1 MALEPAQTLQ
11 AHRQAG
17 TVTLELARP
26 ERGNALAETLVEEL
40 LAQVRRAL
48 ADDTVH
54 TLVLR
59 GQGRHFCT
67 GLDLSDL
74 GDSTDAQWLHR
85 LVRIETL
92 LAMIWTASKR
102 TVAIAQGRTWGAGAD
117 LFAACEMRVALP
129 GTTFRFPGARFG
141 IVLGTRRLA
150 ARIGEARARRLVTEG
165 GELDATQ
172 AREWGLADATEELP
186 LPEPVVTAATAA
198 ALRAATRAEEAAT
211 QAQATD
217 LAALVR
223 SAAEP
228 GLCAR
233 MAAYA
238 ASLRAA

>member
-1 MALEPAQTLQ
+1 MPLQ
-11 AHRQAG
+11 ARREAG
-17 TVTLELARP
+17 TLTLELARP
-26 ERGNALAETLVEEL
+26 ERGNALGEALVEAL
-40 LAQVRRAL
+40 LAQVRAAL

-74 GDSTDAQWLHR
+74 QDATDAQWLHR

-92 LAMIWTASKR
+92 LATIWTAPKR
-102 TVAIAQGRTWGAGAD
+102 TVAIAHGRAWGAGAD
-117 LFAACEMRVALP
+117 LFAACELRLAQP

-150 ARIGEARARRLVTEG
+150 ARIGEVRARRLVTEG
-165 GELDATQ
+165 GELDAAQ
-172 AREWGLADATEELP
+172 ALQWGLADGDGDGA
-186 LPEPVVTAATAA
+186 LPEPVVDAATAA
-198 ALRAATRAEEAAT
+198 AIRAATRAGEEAAL
-211 QAQATD
+211 AAD

-228 GLCAR
+228 GLRAR
-233 MAAYA
+233 IAAYVA
-238 ASLRAA
+238 TLRSP

>member
-1 MALEPAQTLQ
+1 MAVNTRREG
-11 AHRQAG
+11 G

-26 ERGNALAETLVEEL
+26 ERGNALGEALVEAL
-40 LAQVRRAL
+40 LEQVRAAL
-48 ADDTVH
+48 ADDGVH

-74 GDSTDAQWLHR
+74 ETSTDAQWLHR

-92 LAMIWTASKR
+92 LATLWSAPKR
-102 TVAIAQGRTWGAGAD
+102 TVAIAHGRTWGAGAD
-117 LFAACEMRVALP
+117 LLAACEVRIAQS

-150 ARIGEARARRLVTEG
+150 ARIGEVRARRLVTEG
-165 GELDATQ
+165 GELDAAQ
-172 AREWGLADATEELP
+172 AREWGLAEAGGEPD
-186 LPEPVVTAATAA
+186 LPEPVVDPATAA
-198 ALRAATRAEEAAT
+198 AIRAATRPGEEAA
-211 QAQATD
+211 ALAAD

-228 GLCAR
+228 GLRAR
-233 MAAYA
+233 LEAYVA
-238 ASLRAA
+238 TLRRP